1 MTNRPLSL
9 AHGDVLAVAGAGIVG
24 LATAAGLARAGHAVV
39 LHGLWPGAPGWTPDR
54 RVYAISPASQ
64 QLLASLGAWPL
75 LEASALQSV
84 SGMCIRGDRG
94 GRLDLTAW
102 QVARDELA
110 WIVPAS
116 AIETAL
122 AQVVRMLGVRA
133 GASHWQAVRRGA
145 DGVDLSDAQ
154 GRPLHAAPSLWFAA
168 DGARSSLRAAAG
180 VGVRWRDYG
189 QSGLVGR
196 LVLDRP
202 HRGRAWQR
210 FVQGEIIAL
219 LPMPDLN
226 GQPSASLVWSRPT
239 AAAVLAC
246 VQTAQTLDAL
256 NAVLATERDA
266 PQVVDWAEPPAHHP
280 LRLQWADSF
289 TASNLLLLGDAAHVI
304 HPLAGQGLNL
314 GLGDVAELLSLAGGL
329 STSQLLA
336 DTSWRRLWARRRQA
350 ECQRLRIV
358 TDGLHRLFEHDSVPG
373 LAWLRNAGMSVL
385 NGISELKAGMIRQA
399 MGV

>member
-1 MTNRPLSL
+1 MTTRPLSL
-9 AHGDVLAVAGAGIVG
+9 AHGDTLAVAGAGIVG
-24 LATAAGLARAGHAVV
+24 LATAAGLARAGHDVV
-39 LHGLWPGAPGWTPDR
+39 LHGIWPGAPGWTPDR

-64 QLLASLGAWPL
+64 QLLAGLGAWPL
-75 LEASALQSV
+75 LEGSALQAV
-84 SGMCIRGDRG
+84 SGMCVRGDRG
-94 GRLDLTAW
+94 GQLDLTAW
-102 QVARDELA
+102 QVAREELA
-110 WIVPAS
+110 WIVPAA

-122 AQVVRMLGVRA
+122 GQVVRMLGVRA
-133 GASHWQAVRRGA
+133 GAAHWQATRRGA
-145 DGVDLSDAQ
+145 DGVAVADAQ
-154 GRPLHAAPSLWFAA
+154 GQPLRAALWLAA

-196 LVLDRP
+196 LMLDRP

-210 FVQGEIIAL
+210 FVQGDIIAL

-246 VQTAQTLDAL
+246 EQTAQTLDAL
-256 NAVLATERDA
+256 NTVWAAESDA
-266 PQVVDWAEPPAHHP
+266 PQVVDWAEKPAHYP
-280 LRLQWADSF
+280 LRLQWADSL

-314 GLGDVAELLSLAGGL
+314 GLGDVAELLSLTGGL
-329 STSQLLA
+329 STTQLLA
-336 DTSWRRLWARRRQA
+336 DASWRRLWAQRRQA

-358 TDGLHRLFEHDSVPG
+358 TDGLHRLFEHDSLPG
-373 LAWLRNAGMSVL
+373 LAWLRNAGMSAL
-385 NGISELKAGMIRQA
+385 NGMSELKAGMIRQA